1 MRSLMLHSL
10 VLHSLVLTLVML
22 AALMLAAVGGA
33 LWGHW
38 VRFSE
43 HKVLQNLL
51 GDLLLRWTKLFGWA
65 RRSR

>member
-43 HKVLQNLL
+43 HIAEFPRRLVVAL
-51 GDLLLRWTKLFGWA
+51 GRTVSIG
-65 RRSR
+65 R